1 MKIKPFKLK
10 KRQSEF
16 KPLIFIGYP
25 RLKSPK
31 IPLRIFFNI
40 DKKIFSNSKSTI
52 VH

>member
-16 KPLIFIGYP
+16 KPLIFTGYP
-25 RLKSPK
+25 RLKKPK

-40 DKKIFSNSKSTI
+40 DKKNFLEIK
-52 VH
+52 